1 MLLKNILRIFK
12 VNKNI
17 GIYIVYHKEDVLFSN
32 QVFKPISVGK
42 FSNISSDKFLKDNTG
57 DNISFKNDLYNELTA
72 LYWIW
77 KNTKDEYVGL
87 NHYRRFFYTGF
98 DLSFNF
104 KLLQKSISSIYKKYV
119 RFEPYIKTNSIKN
132 VQKELQRQQKT
143 LLSLL
148 DKNTIIVPNYQ
159 YLKEPVIVNYEKY
172 HRLEDFLITDQVL
185 RKLSNGFYLSWNK
198 IKNDNALIAYNMFI
212 MHRENF
218 NDYLSFLFE
227 VLFEVEKQI
236 KIPTDPYQKRVMGFL
251 SERIFTAYIHYLKE
265 IKMKKIIHF
274 PILLFQNNE

>member
-72 LYWIW
+72 LYWMW

>member
-1 MLLKNILRIFK
+1 

>member
-12 VNKNI
+12 VNNNI

-132 VQKELQRQQKT
+132 VQKELQRQQKI

-274 PILLFQNNE
+274 PILLFQNKE